1 MITKMTIPFW
11 GDTVEQQTFFDLY
24 TLEGEHLPQ
33 QLWQSYPRPQMQRDS
48 FFNLNGEWE
57 FAVCSDSNAPAQYC
71 ETIRVPFAPQTLLS
85 GIHRECPEE
94 SFLFYRK
101 SFRLPDAFET
111 GRVLLHIGAADQIA
125 AVWLN
130 DVFLGEHVGGYDAF
144 SFDVTTALQEEN
156 TLLIRVTDQMSRRV
170 LPYGKQ
176 CAKRGGMWYT
186 PISGIWQTVWM
197 ERVPEQYIHSLRI
210 RTTENGAEISVAG
223 DITEGLISVQT
234 PAGTREF
241 SIKNGFSSI
250 QLDDPKLWSP
260 EDPYLYRCTIQ
271 AGEDLIRSYFALRT
285 LSIREVDG
293 IQRLCLNGKPYFFHG
308 LLDQGYWSDG
318 LLTPADPS
326 CYEKDI
332 LAMKSLGFNT
342 LRKHIK
348 VEPEQFY
355 YDCDRLGMIV
365 FQDMVNNGDY
375 NFIRDTALPTIGL
388 KRLNDRHLHRDK
400 ATREAFLC
408 AMETTVRQLANHPCI
423 CYWTIFNEGWGQFE
437 STRAYHRLKN
447 LDSSRFIASVSGWF
461 KGGESDVSTEHV
473 YFKPFRP
480 SKTGKPLV
488 LSEFGGYAL
497 MLRDHAFHPGKEYGY
512 RHYKNREEFV
522 RGIQTLYEKEIIP
535 AVKEG
540 LCGAIYTQVSDVE
553 DETNGLFTFD
563 RKVLKLKPEE
573 MLPIAQ
579 KLKEVLE
586 SSTSAP
592 EP

>member
-1 MITKMTIPFW
+1 MK
-11 GDTVEQQTFFDLY
+11 QQEFFNLY
-24 TLEGEHLPQ
+24 TPEGE
-33 QLWQSYPRPQMQRDS
+33 QLSRHPWQSYPRPQMQRDS

-57 FAVCSDSNAPAQYC
+57 FAVCPDNTPPSQYS
-71 ETIRVPFAPQTLLS
+71 ETILIPFAPQSLLS
-85 GIHRECPEE
+85 GIHRECPEDA
-94 SFLFYRK
+94 FLFYRRA
-101 SFRLPDAFET
+101 FRLPEGFES

-130 DVFLGEHVGGYDAF
+130 DVFLGEHTGGYDAF
-144 SFDVTTALQEEN
+144 SFDVTNALQEEN
-156 TLLIRVTDQMSRRV
+156 TLLIRVTDHMSRHI

-176 CAKRGGMWYT
+176 SAKRGGMWYT

-197 ERVPEQYIHSLRI
+197 ERVPEQYIRSLRI
-210 RTTENGAEISVAG
+210 RTTENGAEISVEG
-223 DITEGLISVQT
+223 EVTEGMISVRT
-234 PAGTREF
+234 PEGIHRF
-241 SIKNGFSSI
+241 SMKDGFSSI
-250 QLDDPKLWSP
+250 QLDEPRLWSP

-271 AGEDLIRSYFALRT
+271 AGDDLVRSYFALRT

-332 LAMKSLGFNT
+332 LAIKSLGFNT

-375 NFIRDTALPTIGL
+375 HFIRDTALPTVGL
-388 KRLNDRHLHRDK
+388 KKLNDRYLHRDK
-400 ATREAFLC
+400 ATREAFLS
-408 AMETTVRQLANHPCI
+408 AMETTVRQLENHPCI

-437 STRAYHRLKN
+437 STQAYHRMKK

-461 KGGESDVSTEHV
+461 KGGESDVVTEHV

-480 SKTGKPLV
+480 VKTEKPLV

-497 MLRDHAFHPGKEYGY
+497 MIRDHAFHPEKEYGY
-512 RHYKNREEFV
+512 RHYKSRKEFV
-522 RGIQTLYEKEIIP
+522 NGIQALYEKEIIP
-535 AVKEG
+535 AVKAG

-563 RKVLKLKPEE
+563 RRVLKLKPEE
-573 MLPIAQ
+573 MRPIAQ
-579 KLKEVLE
+579 KLKEELE
-586 SSTSAP
+586 NSHSGTTL
-592 EP
+592 